1 MDHDTGGDQSSP
13 RRPHGQPARMSAPG
27 PSRIAAR
34 LAWSICAACV
44 TGTVGG
50 IVLAALNGHLG
61 SDQVLGVVLLTY
73 PVVGGL
79 IAARQPRNPI
89 GWELCALGLCFT
101 LQFLS
106 DPYARYA
113 LLTSPGSLPGA
124 VAVLLVGGLSFA
136 PIFVLTVVLLPL
148 SFPTGRL
155 LGPRWRLVVACGLVF
170 MLLALVG
177 NALHQGNL
185 EVSGVGAVRNPI
197 AVSAA
202 WTPLLDHLLVLAA
215 LLLIPSIGGAVAA
228 VVMRFRRARGV
239 ERQQLKWCSYAAALI
254 PLPFIAHDLTPPPV
268 YTTLFIVVLP
278 LLPISIAIAIGRH
291 RLYEIDRIINRTVV
305 YGLLTA
311 LLGAVYAGLVLGLG
325 QLFGGIAAQPPNWAV
340 AAATLGVAAL
350 FQPARRRIQQAVDR
364 RFNRRRY
371 DAAKMIEAFSARLRD
386 EVDLHA
392 LTVELLGV
400 VEQAMQ
406 PTMVSLWLRPPA
418 ERPKSHSVRWDY

>member
-1 MDHDTGGDQSSP
+1 
-13 RRPHGQPARMSAPG
+13 MSAPG